1 MPPSLQ
7 VPSSIRLPASIVFLL
22 SISRFPSNRTVRRRG
37 SRREAV
43 GDGPGEAWLR
53 SLHPRC
59 RIPLQPG
66 APGWVA
72 HRLQLVGNGLR
83 GGGVLQQPRHRQLP
97 VQQHGE
103 SCCRS
108 QAGYHVHDISVVQ
121 DTAIFFA
128 AGNTGQSG
136 ARSLTMQAS
145 GKNSITVGS
154 R

>member
-7 VPSSIRLPASIVFLL
+7 VPCSIRLPANIVLL
-22 SISRFPSNRTVRRRG
+22 LTASLFPSNRTVRRRG
-37 SRREAV
+37 PRSKAV

-59 RIPLQPG
+59 RTPLQPG

-83 GGGVLQQPRHRQLP
+83 GDGVLQQPRHRQLP
-97 VQQHGE
+97 VHQHGE
-103 SCCRS
+103 SCYSRE
-108 QAGYHVHDISVVQ
+108 GHHVHDISVEQ

-145 GKNSITVGS
+145 GKNCITVGS